1 MWSYHQTHRATI
13 TDDDSPHQATPF
25 LLPNS
30 LPQTLCSPKGPELT
44 RDRYWWGE
52 RRFPPPMEG
61 FPAWGISE
69 LRKGRSFS
77 VKWNLKHQK
86 FKISNGYPVKARPPG
101 HCWLHF
107 IGCLNLG
114 LSGWGWPT
122 PQSIMNNK
130 IWGERKGNQQKIVP
144 PLLFRGLAIVE
155 KDIICTLA
163 LLG

>member
-1 MWSYHQTHRATI
+1 MIGPIKLHLSC
-13 TDDDSPHQATPF
+13 
-25 LLPNS
+25 S
-30 LPQTLCSPKGPELT
+30 LTLSHKPSAALKAQSWLGT
-44 RDRYWWGE
+44 GIRGGRVAQDGKQ

-86 FKISNGYPVKARPPG
+86 FKISNGYPVKAWLPG
-101 HCWLHF
+101 TCWLHF
-107 IGCLNLG
+107 MACLNLG
-114 LSGWGWPT
+114 LLGWGWLT
-122 PQSIMNNK
+122 PQSIMKNK
-130 IWGERKGNQQKIVP
+130 IWGERKGNQHKIVP